1 MFQMKKIIVALLAIL
16 YMGSSSGIAMD
27 IHYCMGKESGVEFY
41 GAGNSKCSK
50 CGMTEKKGCCHDKQ
64 QFYKLKD
71 AHKTVSNDVDFGFSD
86 VAILH
91 NYAVYNWL
99 LTGTNADKKV
109 QNHSPPNFSTPS
121 ICIMNC
127 IFRI

>member
-1 MFQMKKIIVALLAIL
+1 MKKIIVAFLAIL

-27 IHYCMGKESGVEFY
+27 IHFCMGKESGVEFY
-41 GAGNSKCSK
+41 GADNSKCNK
-50 CGMTEKKGCCHDKQ
+50 CGMTAKKGCCHDKH

-71 AHKTVSNDVDFGFSD
+71 AHKTVSNDVDFGTAD
-86 VAILH
+86 VAILP
-91 NYAVYNWL
+91 NYTAYNWV
-99 LTGTNADKKV
+99 LTGTAADKKV
-109 QNHSPPNFSTPS
+109 QNLSPPNYSKPS